1 MAKINYEG
9 KLTGKS
15 FEGEPR
21 KKAYE
26 ANLPAKLGTEKN
38 PARVSVRTEERQK
51 EVAALFEEKGWKYT
65 VELEPDQAEDTA
77 DLEKLLNPLEPV
89 TVEKKVGRNEP
100 CPCGSGKKHK
110 KCCGR

>member
-1 MAKINYEG
+1 MARINYDG
-9 KLTGKS
+9 KKTEKS
-15 FEGEPR
+15 LEEEPR
-21 KKAYE
+21 KKAFG
-26 ANLPAKLGTEKN
+26 AKRPAKLGTEKN

-51 EVAALFEEKGWKYT
+51 EVAALFEEKGWKYA
-65 VELEPDQAEDTA
+65 VEVEPDQAEETA
-77 DLEKLLNPLEPV
+77 DLERLLNPLEPV

>member
-21 KKAYE
+21 KKAFE
-26 ANLPAKLGTEKN
+26 ANRPAKLGTEKN
-38 PARVSVRTEERQK
+38 PARVRVRTKERQN
-51 EVAALFEEKGWKYT
+51 EVAALCEAKGWKYA
-65 VELEPDQAEDTA
+65 VELEPDLAEDTT
-77 DLEKLLNPLEPV
+77 DLERLLNPLEPV
-89 TVEKKVGRNEP
+89 TVEKKVGRNEL